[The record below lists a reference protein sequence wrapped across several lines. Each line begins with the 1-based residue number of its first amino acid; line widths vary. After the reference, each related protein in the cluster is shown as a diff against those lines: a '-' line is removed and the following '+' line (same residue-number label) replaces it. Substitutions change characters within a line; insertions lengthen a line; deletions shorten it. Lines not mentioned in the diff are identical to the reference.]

1 MSEPNPKVVTLTQR
15 RAKRKRR
22 GSGSG
27 GDDLE
32 ARLKAVE
39 EAVVAIETEL
49 PYLATKEDLQKL
61 KVWWLCGILA
71 GMVAAAGI
79 AATIASVVIRIF
91 PPS

>member
-1 MSEPNPKVVTLTQR
+1 MSEPNPKVVTLAQR
-15 RAKRKRR
+15 RTKRKRR

-27 GDDLE
+27 GGDLE
-32 ARLKAVE
+32 TRLKAVE

-49 PYLATKEDLQKL
+49 PHLATKEDIQKL
-61 KVWWLCGILA
+61 KVWWLCGILT

-79 AATIASVVIRIF
+79 AAAIASVVVRIF

>member
-1 MSEPNPKVVTLTQR
+1 MSEPTPTVVKLTQR
-15 RAKRKRR
+15 RAQRKRR

-49 PYLATKEDLQKL
+49 PHLATKEDIQKL
-61 KVWWLCGILA
+61 KVWWLGGILA
-71 GMVAAAGI
+71 GMAAAAAI
-79 AATIASVVIRIF
+79 AAAIAAAAVRIF